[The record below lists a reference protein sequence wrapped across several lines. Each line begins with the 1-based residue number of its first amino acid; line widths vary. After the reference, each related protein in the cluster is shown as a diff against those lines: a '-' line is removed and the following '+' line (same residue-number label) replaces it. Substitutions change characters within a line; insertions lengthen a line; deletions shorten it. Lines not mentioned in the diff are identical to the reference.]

1 MFTLQ
6 TFASSELI
14 LYIYIYLYHVIQNN
28 VSVAGVC
35 LKLGNLRNM
44 KINPFVLLE
53 IPQIY
58 GFFGVATPPEALGAI
73 SFPPKKNCIAVVTV
87 FGE

>member
-1 MFTLQ
+1 MLFKT
-6 TFASSELI
+6 
-14 LYIYIYLYHVIQNN
+14 N

-44 KINPFVLLE
+44 KINPFVLFK
-53 IPQIY
+53 IPPIY
-58 GFFGVATPPEALGAI
+58 GFFGVATPPEALGDI
-73 SFPPKKNCIAVVTV
+73 SFPPPKKKCIAVVTV